1 MLVATKRGFKL
12 KYFLRKPIPNS
23 RFIQVNYLFE
33 DNTGFFIHGEKLVE
47 NKSSLSRMIS
57 NVLQD
62 INILI

>member
-1 MLVATKRGFKL
+1 MLVSTKRGFKL

-23 RFIQVNYLFE
+23 SFILVNYLFE

-47 NKSSLSRMIS
+47 NKSSLGRMIN